1 MFAAVGCRLKKASVV
16 LGFEV
21 CLYRFIF
28 SSNKNYGKSLA
39 VHFKKKT
46 TMFAKLQILYMAQC
60 RTGKGVGMK
69 INLRHIHDAFNGI
82 YPILF

>member
-1 MFAAVGCRLKKASVV
+1 MC
-16 LGFEV
+16 
-21 CLYRFIF
+21 Y
-28 SSNKNYGKSLA
+28 SNRQTLVIA
-39 VHFKKKT
+39 TQKT
-46 TMFAKLQILYMAQC
+46 TMFAKLQILYMSQC